1 MDSILNQLA
10 DLTITGST
18 NNNSTNNNSTN
29 SNSNINE
36 KEKLIP
42 NGETTKHEEKKK
54 KKKIK
59 KKNKNKS
66 KDNVTQTVA
75 FKPMHEVYV
84 DYLVQWLQENKIGK
98 NESKRLSIARE
109 LFWKCCDTGITEKD
123 LQFIRKKLTESE
135 FVFQPGDLWKQLDT
149 FFDSSK
155 ITNFMKQIAESTPT
169 GLNTSPNACC
179 GKYELLY
186 RLLRKNSFQPNKGDI
201 SDNGVII
208 ELKGQLVRISSHDLI
223 GTKYKSITDTIFNG
237 KIKGNIVKS
246 GKLKGKTVFEV
257 EKKPHFLH
265 YQNQFKYRTPEE
277 CHQMMSQLL
286 TELHINGNINEMAKK
301 IMNNSNDYQ
310 QEIYQRILLNDWFE
324 KYKARMSFDKLM
336 IFGNGTNVK
345 IIENT
350 EQLSN
355 CRIISDYFRI
365 AQTTNL
371 GWYIQ

>member
-1 MDSILNQLA
+1 MESILEGIDNLSIDNSKNA
-10 DLTITGST
+10 KST
-18 NNNSTNNNSTN
+18 NG
-29 SNSNINE
+29 E
-36 KEKLIP
+36 KEEKILKEESIK
-42 NGETTKHEEKKK
+42 NEEKRKI
-54 KKKIK
+54 KKIK
-59 KKNKNKS
+59 KKKKNKS
-66 KDNVTQTVA
+66 KENVTQTVA
-75 FKPMHEVYV
+75 IKPMHEVYV

-109 LFWKCCDTGITEKD
+109 LFWKCCDSRMTEED
-123 LQFIRKKLTESE
+123 LLFIRKKLTESE
-135 FVFQPGDLWKQLDT
+135 FVFQPGNLWIQLDT
-149 FFDSSK
+149 FFGSSK
-155 ITNFMKQIAESTPT
+155 ITNFMKHIAELTPT

-179 GKYELLY
+179 GKFELLY

-208 ELKGQLVRISSHDLI
+208 ELKGQQVRISSHDLI
-223 GTKYKSITDTIFNG
+223 GCKYKSITDKIFNG

-257 EKKPHFLH
+257 EKRSHFLH
-265 YQNQFKYRTPEE
+265 YQNQFKLRTPEE
-277 CHQMMSQLL
+277 CQKMMSHLL
-286 TELHINGNINEMAKK
+286 SELHINGNIQEMVKK

-336 IFGNGTNVK
+336 IFGDGKNVK

-355 CRIISDYFRI
+355 CRITSDYFRI
-365 AQTTNL
+365 AQTTSL

>member
-10 DLTITGST
+10 DLTITSST
-18 NNNSTNNNSTN
+18 NNNPTNNNS
-29 SNSNINE
+29 INKT
-36 KEKLIP
+36 KEETIS
-42 NGETTKHEEKKK
+42 NGEATKHKDKKK
-54 KKKIK
+54 KKKVKKK
-59 KKNKNKS
+59 KKNKS
-66 KDNVTQTVA
+66 KENVTQTVA

-84 DYLVQWLQENKIGK
+84 DYLVQWLQENNIGK
-98 NESKRLSIARE
+98 NEIKRLSIARE
-109 LFWKCCDTGITEKD
+109 LFWKCCDTGITEED
-123 LQFIRKKLTESE
+123 LLFIRNKLAGSE

-149 FFDSSK
+149 FFGSSK
-155 ITNFMKQIAESTPT
+155 ITNFMKQISELTPT

-179 GKYELLY
+179 GKFELLY

-208 ELKGQLVRISSHDLI
+208 ELKGQQVRISSHDLI

-246 GKLKGKTVFEV
+246 GKLKGKIVFEV

-310 QEIYQRILLNDWFE
+310 QEIYKRILLNDWFE

-336 IFGNGTNVK
+336 IFGDGTNVK

-350 EQLSN
+350 EQLSM
-355 CRIISDYFRI
+355 CRITSDYFRI

>member
-10 DLTITGST
+10 DLTITSST
-18 NNNSTNNNSTN
+18 NNNSRN

-36 KEKLIP
+36 KEELISKE
-42 NGETTKHEEKKK
+42 ETIKHEEKKKKKKK

-66 KDNVTQTVA
+66 KENVTQTVV

-109 LFWKCCDTGITEKD
+109 LFWKCCDTGITEQD
-123 LQFIRKKLTESE
+123 LLFIRKKLTESE
-135 FVFQPGDLWKQLDT
+135 FVFQSGDLWKQLDT
-149 FFDSSK
+149 FFGSSK

-208 ELKGQLVRISSHDLI
+208 ELKGQQVRISSHDLI
-223 GTKYKSITDTIFNG
+223 GCKYKSITDTIFNG

-265 YQNQFKYRTPEE
+265 YQNQFKCRTSEE

-336 IFGNGTNVK
+336 IFGDGKNVK

-355 CRIISDYFRI
+355 CRITSDYFRI